1 MPRLVLDDHLLR
13 GVLAGRR
20 PQEFEGLEC
29 DGFAT
34 TNLWRFRLYLS
45 LADPD
50 VRAKLSEPVARL
62 PPSLQ
67 ASFRSRITALP
78 QDIEVLPFDE
88 LAWPM
93 AELTVR
99 HRTYGRRL
107 SATMAEALAAAWRF
121 RGGIAVSGSAVDPTL
136 EAAARA
142 DGIKFHI
149 L

>member
-1 MPRLVLDDHLLR
+1 MARLVLDDHLLR
-13 GVLAGRR
+13 DVLAGQRH
-20 PQEFEGLEC
+20 QDFEGLEC
-29 DGFAT
+29 DGLAT

-45 LADPD
+45 LADPE
-50 VRAKLSEPVARL
+50 VRSKLSEPVARL

-67 ASFRSRITALP
+67 ASFRSRVTALP
-78 QDIEVLPFDE
+78 HDIEVLPFDE

-107 SATMAEALAAAWRF
+107 SPTTAEALAAAWRF
-121 RGGIAVSGSAVDPTL
+121 RGGIAVSGNDVDPVL
-136 EAAARA
+136 EVAARA